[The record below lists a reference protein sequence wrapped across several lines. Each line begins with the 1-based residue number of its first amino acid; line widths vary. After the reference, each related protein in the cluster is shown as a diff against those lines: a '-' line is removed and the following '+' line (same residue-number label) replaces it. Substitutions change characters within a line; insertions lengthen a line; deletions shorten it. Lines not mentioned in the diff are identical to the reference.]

1 MFIHGIFPKMVMV
14 SNDNGSLSGNLQW
27 NTLETRCSNT
37 SHWCLMSFKILCS
50 RRVHREMPVT
60 HDPRTIYILIS
71 KRVISNFRLVS
82 LLLVDRFFNQEQSRW
97 ESFTFCKIIIFCI
110 NYYIEIFN
118 YILISFFS
126 TYALN
131 IQGGW

>member
-1 MFIHGIFPKMVMV
+1 MVMV
-14 SNDNGSLSGNLQW
+14 SKDNGSLSGNLQW

-60 HDPRTIYILIS
+60 HVPRTIYILIS
-71 KRVISNFRLVS
+71 KRVISNFRLES
-82 LLLVDRFFNQEQSRW
+82 PLLVDCLFNQEQSRW
-97 ESFTFCKIIIFCI
+97 KSFAFCKIIIFYI

-118 YILISFFS
+118 YILISLFNL
-126 TYALN
+126 YLKYIYLN
-131 IQGGW
+131 INFYIY